1 MYNILGDSMQN
12 FIDFITTEETWKLL
26 LDFYLIFL
34 IMLFVLKIVLTNKKL
49 IMLTL
54 IGFFMFIIGFI
65 ITKLELGISSKIVSY
80 LREYGLLFLFILAAP
95 ELNKIF
101 ENYWRKGYKVSQ
113 TAITRSS
120 KDLIVDACEYLSA
133 RKIGALITIEKHTS
147 LDQYAEKA
155 IQMNC
160 DISKEVLINIFTPLT
175 PLHDGAVII
184 RDNKIRCAA
193 AYFVLTDNNEFDK
206 TMGSRHRAGVGISE
220 VSDSLTIIVSEQT
233 GQISVALGGVKVL
246 IPDRDKLLSYLEMV

>member
-1 MYNILGDSMQN
+1 MVVYMQK
-12 FIDFITTEETWKLL
+12 FIDFLSNETTWKTL

-34 IMLFVLKIVLTNKKL
+34 LFIFILKIVLTNKKL
-49 IMLTL
+49 IAISTVSLFL
-54 IGFFMFIIGFI
+54 IVLGYLIIKI
-65 ITKLELGISSKIVSY
+65 DLPISKQIVNY
-80 LREYGLLFLFILAAP
+80 FKEYGVLVILIIMAP
-95 ELNKIF
+95 ELNKLL
-101 ENYWRKGYKVSQ
+101 EKYWRKENKVLD
-113 TAITRSS
+113 TTITRSS
-120 KDLIVDACEYLSA
+120 KELIVEACEYLSA

-184 RDNKIRCAA
+184 SGNKIRCAA
-193 AYFVLTDNNEFDK
+193 AYFVLTDNDQFDK

-233 GQISVALGGVKVL
+233 GQISIALGGVKVA
-246 IPDRDKLLSYLEMV
+246 ISDREKLLSYLEMV

>member
-1 MYNILGDSMQN
+1 MQKIIE
-12 FIDFITTEETWKLL
+12 FLSKETTWKTI
-26 LDFYLIFL
+26 LDFYLVFL
-34 IMLFVLKIVLTNKKL
+34 LLVFVLKIVLTNKKL
-49 IMLTL
+49 VVISFVSLCLVL
-54 IGFFMFIIGFI
+54 IGYFVLKLNLPV
-65 ITKLELGISSKIVSY
+65 TKNIVLY
-80 LREYGLLFLFILAAP
+80 LKEYGIIILFILTTP
-95 ELNKIF
+95 ELMKIL
-101 ENYWRKGYKVSQ
+101 ERYWRKENKKSEQ
-113 TAITRSS
+113 TITRSS
-120 KDLIVDACEYLSA
+120 KELIADACEYLSQ

-184 RDNKIRCAA
+184 SGNKIRCAA
-193 AYFVLTDNNEFDK
+193 AYFVLTDNDQFDK

-233 GQISVALGGVKVL
+233 GQISIALGGVKVL
-246 IPDRDKLLSYLEMV
+246 ISDREKLLSYLEMA